1 MKLRLFYKNNNKVV
15 YAIVINCN
23 VYFFYDGFTSTEEA
37 KSAVKE
43 VYLKAEKEK
52 RPDTPAI
59 MTECII
65 DNMLDG
71 VWSIIE

>member
-1 MKLRLFYKNNNKVV
+1 MKLRLFYKNNDKVV

-23 VYFFYDGFTSTEEA
+23 VYFFYDGFISVEEA

-52 RPDTPAI
+52 RPNTPTS
-59 MTECII
+59 MVECII
-65 DNMLDG
+65 DNMLAGD
-71 VWSIIE
+71 WSIIE